1 MLSLVL
7 TWIGVV
13 LGLALLVAMAASTFL
28 VDLDEAIR
36 ERRRKAASAAA
47 AVPVIGNR
55 PPHTA

>member
-7 TWIGVV
+7 TWVGVV

-47 AVPVIGNR
+47 AVPVVGSR
-55 PPHTA
+55 PSHPA